1 MMEITI
7 GIISF
12 NGGILCTS
20 WKRKIIGIVC
30 GFIACWQYVQQDKR
44 EMHYKSSFGTFLM

>member
-20 WKRKIIGIVC
+20 WERKIIGIVD

-44 EMHYKSSFGTFLM
+44 EVH